1 MVNATDIP
9 FAVAGKDIILMD
21 DVLYTGRTIRA
32 ALDALFDHGRPAR
45 VQLLVLIDRGHRE
58 LPIEAQLRRPHGAD
72 HRQRNHRSEVSGNR
86 RHGKGAAGGEG
97 RRREPEMRCGRPA
110 GHRNLTRDEIQAI
123 LDRARDFQPR
133 GDHSFRKLDLLRGRM
148 VVNLFFEASTR
159 TRTSF
164 EIAAKRLGADAV
176 SITAQAS
183 SVSKGESLV
192 DTLNTLAAMR
202 PDAIIMRHAASGAP
216 HFLQRHL
223 ETPIINAGDGT
234 HEHPTQALLDART
247 ILDRGAA
254 LEGLRVAIIGDIA
267 HSRVARSNVY
277 LLSKF
282 GAEIVLCG
290 PASLLPRELE
300 QIAPGVT
307 LTTDMNEAIR
317 DADVIMMLRV
327 QLERQHEAAFPA
339 SEYFQFYG
347 LRLEHLR
354 LAKPDVI
361 VMHPGPINRG
371 REISSEVADSQRS
384 VILNQVE
391 NGIAVR
397 MAVLERV
404 LTGRDHAGAAH

>member
-1 MVNATDIP
+1 MP
-9 FAVAGKDIILMD
+9 KQG
-21 DVLYTGRTIRA
+21 
-32 ALDALFDHGRPAR
+32 
-45 VQLLVLIDRGHRE
+45 LLG
-58 LPIEAQLRRPHGAD
+58 IET
-72 HRQRNHRSEVSGNR
+72 
-86 RHGKGAAGGEG
+86 
-97 RRREPEMRCGRPA
+97 
-110 GHRNLTRDEIQAI
+110 LTRLEIEQI

-133 GDHSFRKLDLLRGRM
+133 PEESFRKFNILSGRM

-202 PDAIIMRHAASGAP
+202 PDAIIMRHASSGAP
-216 HFLQRHL
+216 HFLQRYL

-247 ILDRGAA
+247 ILDRGAK

-282 GAEIVLCG
+282 AADIVLCG
-290 PASLLPRELE
+290 PASLLPKELS

-307 LTTDMNEAIR
+307 LTTDMKEAIR

-339 SEYFQFYG
+339 SEYFRFYG
-347 LRLEHLR
+347 LRPEHLK
-354 LAKPDVI
+354 LAKPDLI

-391 NGIAVR
+391 NGISVR

-404 LTGRDHAGAAH
+404 LAGEKVNGSASN

>member
-1 MVNATDIP
+1 LNVPSRED
-9 FAVAGKDIILMD
+9 
-21 DVLYTGRTIRA
+21 GR
-32 ALDALFDHGRPAR
+32 G
-45 VQLLVLIDRGHRE
+45 LLG
-58 LPIEAQLRRPHGAD
+58 IE
-72 HRQRNHRSEVSGNR
+72 
-86 RHGKGAAGGEG
+86 
-97 RRREPEMRCGRPA
+97 
-110 GHRNLTRDEIQAI
+110 NLTRAGVQAI
-123 LDRARDFQPR
+123 LDRARDFQPAA
-133 GDHSFRKLDLLRGRM
+133 GKSFPRFDLLRGRM
-148 VVNLFFEASTR
+148 VVNLFYEASTR

-164 EIAAKRLGADAV
+164 EIAARRLGAEAV

-202 PDAIIMRHAASGAP
+202 PDAIVMRHAASGAP
-216 HFLQRHL
+216 HFLHRYLQM
-223 ETPIINAGDGT
+223 PIINAGDGT

-247 ILDRGAA
+247 ILDRGAK

-282 GAEIVLCG
+282 GANIVLCG
-290 PASLLPRELE
+290 PASLLPPELA
-300 QIAPGVT
+300 QLAPGVT
-307 LTTDMNEAIR
+307 LTTDMTSAIR

-339 SEYFQFYG
+339 GEYFQFYG

-354 LAKPDVI
+354 LARPDVI

-391 NGIAVR
+391 NGVSVR
-397 MAVLERV
+397 MAVLEQV
-404 LTGRDHAGAAH
+404 LGGEKHASTGH

>member
-1 MVNATDIP
+1 MPGGLLGIEP
-9 FAVAGKDIILMD
+9 
-21 DVLYTGRTIRA
+21 
-32 ALDALFDHGRPAR
+32 LDR
-45 VQLLVLIDRGHRE
+45 V
-58 LPIEAQLRRPHGAD
+58 
-72 HRQRNHRSEVSGNR
+72 
-86 RHGKGAAGGEG
+86 
-97 RRREPEMRCGRPA
+97 EM
-110 GHRNLTRDEIQAI
+110 EAI
-123 LDRARDFQPR
+123 LDRAKHFQR
-133 GDHSFRKLDLLRGRM
+133 QQLEARKSDQLRGRLM
-148 VVNLFFEASTR
+148 VNLFFEASTR

-176 SITAQAS
+176 SITASAS

-202 PDAIIMRHAASGAP
+202 PDAIVMRHAASGAP
-216 HFLQRHL
+216 HFLARHL

-247 ILDRGAA
+247 ILDRRPT
-254 LEGLRVAIIGDIA
+254 LEKLRVAIIGDIA
-267 HSRVARSNVY
+267 HSRVARSNIH

-290 PASLLPRELE
+290 PASLLPGELA
-300 QIAPGVT
+300 QLAPGVR
-307 LTTDMNEAIR
+307 LTTDIRDAIR

-339 SEYFQFYG
+339 SEYFRFYG
-347 LRLEHLR
+347 LRLEHLD
-354 LAKPDVI
+354 LAKPDAM

-371 REISSEVADSQRS
+371 RELSSEVADFQRS

-397 MAVLERV
+397 MAVLEKV
-404 LTGRDHAGAAH
+404 IG

>member
-1 MVNATDIP
+1 MR
-9 FAVAGKDIILMD
+9 AG
-21 DVLYTGRTIRA
+21 
-32 ALDALFDHGRPAR
+32 
-45 VQLLVLIDRGHRE
+45 LLG
-58 LPIEAQLRRPHGAD
+58 IEG
-72 HRQRNHRSEVSGNR
+72 
-86 RHGKGAAGGEG
+86 
-97 RRREPEMRCGRPA
+97 
-110 GHRNLTRDEIQAI
+110 LTREEIQTI
-123 LDRARDFQPR
+123 LDRARDFQPKPDQ
-133 GDHSFRKLDLLRGRM
+133 GFRKLDLLRGRM

-164 EIAAKRLGADAV
+164 EIAAKCLGADAV

-223 ETPIINAGDGT
+223 QTPIINAGDGT

-247 ILDRGAA
+247 ILDRGAS

-267 HSRVARSNVY
+267 HSRVARSNAY

-282 GAEIVLCG
+282 GADIVLCG
-290 PASLLPRELE
+290 PASLLPQELK
-300 QIAPGVT
+300 QVAPGIT
-307 LTTDMNEAIR
+307 LTTDMNEAIHN
-317 DADVIMMLRV
+317 ADVIMMLRV

-339 SEYFQFYG
+339 GEYFQFYG
-347 LRLEHLR
+347 LRLEHLQQAR
-354 LAKPDVI
+354 PDAI

-384 VILNQVE
+384 AILNQVE
-391 NGIAVR
+391 NGISVR

-404 LTGRDHAGAAH
+404 LGGGDRVNKTDGEAHAGVAH